1 MEEVLHQVGV
11 IADGLNCFSNTLSDF
26 RTRGLEQMGIIF
38 MNNAPVG
45 TAAALTPPVREN

>member
-26 RTRGLEQMGIIF
+26 RTRGLEYMGIIF
-38 MNNAPVG
+38 TNNVSLG
-45 TAAALTPPVREN
+45 TAAAFIPPVREN